1 MQGLHVALPEDA
13 RLLTAVSHKPP
24 MGDTTSTKQG
34 NPAVV
39 GLAGFG
45 LTTLLLQFHNLGWI
59 GLGPVIWMGLIFGG
73 TAQLIAGLMEKS
85 LGNSFGFSAFTSY
98 GAFWIAL
105 CGIFFGK
112 QFGLWV
118 PTPMDMALFLLVWGL
133 YTTIMLV
140 GSLRIHRAMVV
151 TFASLAIGFFLLSTE
166 FFLKAAGNES
176 LAATVKTVAAIELI
190 FCALSALYMLA
201 AIIIND
207 TAGRTILPFGAP
219 VLR

>member
-1 MQGLHVALPEDA
+1 MSE
-13 RLLTAVSHKPP
+13 
-24 MGDTTSTKQG
+24 STKQG

-85 LGNSFGFSAFTSY
+85 VGNNFGFSAFTAY

-105 CGIFFGK
+105 CSILLGK
-112 QFGLWV
+112 EFGLWV
-118 PTPMDMALFLLVWGL
+118 PGPMDMALFLLVWGL
-133 YTTIMLV
+133 YTAIMFV

-151 TFASLAIGFFLLSTE
+151 TFFTLMVGFFLLSAE
-166 FFLKAAGNES
+166 FFLKAAGKME
-176 LAATVKTVAAIELI
+176 AAELVKVIAAWELI

-201 AIIIND
+201 ATIIND
-207 TAGRTILPFGAP
+207 TARRIILPFGTP
-219 VLR
+219 VLN